1 MFRTNLVVVL
11 LDPVSRQFRKISKH
25 FRAVSPLR
33 RAASSVQASCS
44 IHDVLLRFWNV
55 WRSITD
61 LEKEQTKKTYWKE
74 NKSQGN
80 SVRVVPTCEHVWP
93 ITSGVLCT
101 REDLLSRWY
110 LDKNRKHEKN
120 QKNLWEGCSFISNTI
135 SSFHVSRIYWINP
148 CRKCIRDFLKP
159 LG

>member
-11 LDPVSRQFRKISKH
+11 LNPVSRLCRKILKQ

-44 IHDVLLRFWNV
+44 MHDVLLRFWNV
-55 WRSITD
+55 WRSITG
-61 LEKEQTKKTYWKE
+61 LEKEQTKQTSWKE

-80 SVRVVPTCEHVWP
+80 IVRVVPTCEHVWP

-120 QKNLWEGCSFISNTI
+120 QKTYGRDVLSYQTQFLHFT
-135 SSFHVSRIYWINP
+135 FHVFIDWIFVANV
-148 CRKCIRDFLKP
+148 FETSWNH
-159 LG
+159 